1 MHDALPPLALTA
13 VATAVSRAAESRR
26 SDRLFDDSLA
36 ERFVAAAYIMTSRSE
51 NWTQF
56 PLSMSFFEF

>member
-13 VATAVSRAAESRR
+13 VATAVSRAAESRC

-36 ERFVAAAYIMTSRSE
+36 ERFVAAAGQDAALPGQVPR
-51 NWTQF
+51 Q
-56 PLSMSFFEF
+56 PG